1 MALLSAWDNI
11 LGESSG
17 IDRKLNDTKKDNIS
31 NIIIIDVIRLLS
43 IGCGIS
49 GLETI
54 LW

>member
-1 MALLSAWDNI
+1 MIVLLSASDNI

-17 IDRKLNDTKKDNIS
+17 IDRKLNDIKKDNIS
-31 NIIIIDVIRLLS
+31 NIIINVIRLLN